1 MALNPFGTAPIR
13 LPLVSAFAGEVIQED
28 AANYTTHS
36 QTDVE
41 AMKPEWD
48 GRNRAGVRN
57 YDEKG

>member
-1 MALNPFGTAPIR
+1 
-13 LPLVSAFAGEVIQED
+13 LVSAFAGEVIQED